1 MPPKDVKKI
10 PDKLTDSERNK
21 LKQLNKSKANPL
33 LAAQKKEKN
42 DACRERRALS
52 GSTKAF
58 K

>member
-10 PDKLTDSERNK
+10 PDKLTDSEQKK
-21 LKQLNKSKANPL
+21 LKQLNKAKANPK
-33 LAAQKKEKN
+33 LASEKKEKN
-42 DACRERRALS
+42 NACRERRALS

>member
-10 PDKLTDSERNK
+10 PDKLTDSERKKIKNENK
-21 LKQLNKSKANPL
+21 AKANPL
-33 LAAQKKEKN
+33 LAAEKKSKN
-42 DACRERRALS
+42 DACRERRLAS